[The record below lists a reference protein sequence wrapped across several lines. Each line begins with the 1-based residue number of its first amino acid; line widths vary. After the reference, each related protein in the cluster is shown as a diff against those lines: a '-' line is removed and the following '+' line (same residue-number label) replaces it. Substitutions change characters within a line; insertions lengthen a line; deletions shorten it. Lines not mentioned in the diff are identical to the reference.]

1 MGCRPACA
9 GLAASLCSIYRSVVD
24 IVMAT
29 SRRNRYTSR
38 QVVDILC
45 ALPSDEEVSEDEEE
59 DEDDD
64 EVVTKCQTLF

>member
-1 MGCRPACA
+1 MCQF
-9 GLAASLCSIYRSVVD
+9 VD